1 MAATGGTQVTV
12 KRELEE
18 DPLDISKFFSLKYK
32 LLLLKNFIA
41 AIPVAPKTIRKDD
54 AGTSSVIRLKPV
66 NQISKPTVVPIAPKP
81 AVVVTRAPDFSMLNK
96 PPPLQ
101 WSLPKSAVSAPRVVQ
116 ENPMN
121 DPPDVA
127 LQKLESE
134 ATTLKEE
141 VAALKWLAKRKEQ
154 EWNNIITL
162 LKRKEETWL
171 KVKRQ
176 AELTVVDR
184 GLHKFKTVAP
194 NLAPSATVVHPT
206 PVSVLHPNSGP
217 IHVPSPMMPD
227 APPPIQIRMSSSSGT
242 STAITKTISVS
253 AANAQAAGARKVLVP
268 VTQPLTAQTIQALS
282 SQGLLKSGGMT
293 ADGKRIIVVKKAP
306 GAGAGPIVVQ
316 KSSGGLTKPPSIIIN
331 SAQGNRPVTKVVMS
345 TGSTPKVVVSTT
357 NSEKKTNP
365 MCGECKTK
373 VSKFECAGCSKMK
386 YCSRECQEKNWSK
399 HEKECG
405 ILSGNAVIKQ
415 EVTTIDD

>member
-1 MAATGGTQVTV
+1 M
-12 KRELEE
+12 
-18 DPLDISKFFSLKYK
+18 
-32 LLLLKNFIA
+32 
-41 AIPVAPKTIRKDD
+41 
-54 AGTSSVIRLKPV
+54 
-66 NQISKPTVVPIAPKP
+66 VPIAPKP
-81 AVVVTRAPDFSMLNK
+81 ANVVTTKAPDYFMLNK

-121 DPPDVA
+121 DPPAIA

-154 EWNNIITL
+154 EWNNIIAL

-176 AELTVVDR
+176 AELTVVDK

-194 NLAPSATVVHPT
+194 NLGPVASVVQPT
-206 PVSVLHPNSGP
+206 PVSILSSASAP
-217 IHVPSPMMPD
+217 IHVPSPVMPEP
-227 APPPIQIRMSSSSGT
+227 PPPIQIIMSSGQ
-242 STAITKTISVS
+242 STAGTATKTISVS
-253 AANAQAAGARKVLVP
+253 AANSQAGAARKVLVP

-306 GAGAGPIVVQ
+306 GAGGGPVVIQ
-316 KSSGGLTKPPSIIIN
+316 KSSGISTHLIKPPSIVIN
-331 SAQGNRPVTKVVMS
+331 SSRGNGPVTKVVMS
-345 TGSTPKVVVSTT
+345 SAPKVVVSSTS
-357 NSEKKTNP
+357 SEKKTNP
-365 MCGECKTK
+365 ICGECKTK
-373 VSKFECAGCSKMK
+373 VSKFECAGCSKMW
-386 YCSRECQEKNWSK
+386 YCSKECQEKNWNK
-399 HEKECG
+399 QHEKECG

-415 EVTTIDD
+415 EVVTTLDD